1 MAIETHESGVTITGD
16 DIGRYRRLVLRSAL
30 KLEING
36 LRMTRGRT
44 VYSIIKKEF
53 GLKGNKQLVLEQFE
67 DLLRTRQELDDK

>member
-53 GLKGNKQLVLEQFE
+53 GLKGNKQRVLEQFE